1 MDNLVY
7 PEYSDNADISVINE
21 NFRKVSAALDDAQE
35 HAANK
40 NNPHEVTAAQ
50 VGLGNVTNESKSTMF
65 RNAMLTGLPTAP
77 TANDNSNGKQI
88 ANVEFVNEKISTSE
102 EKQRGEY
109 NSILSNYVTIKTF
122 EQSAFCSELDESV
135 SAEIRADNDSY
146 MTSTTD
152 GTVCVDE
159 DVTLTGIGGYPR
171 SISIFLPWSKGE
183 SSGSP
188 GATEY
193 FGIEFSFSDTTVQ
206 GKITTLS
213 NGYYSTNIELPSSA
227 IAKTTKNTFTFHV
240 KVLLYGTKT
249 GNYPFWI
256 NKKSAWSVSI
266 HKTTYLVSDTE

>member
-122 EQSAFCSELDESV
+122 EQSSFCHEFDTSV
-135 SAEIRADNDSY
+135 YAEIGADIGTTDLDSI
-146 MTSTTD
+146 TASTD
-152 GTVCVDE
+152 GTVCIDE
-159 DVTLTGIGGYPR
+159 DVTVTGVGGYPR
-171 SISIFLPWSKGE
+171 SIAVSIPWKKANTG
-183 SSGSP
+183 SSPLTGD
-188 GATEY
+188 Y
-193 FGIEFSFSDTTVQ
+193 FSIQISFSDITLQ
-206 GKITTLS
+206 GTIDSLS
-213 NGYYSTNIELPSSA
+213 NGYYSTVISLSQAA
-227 IAKTTKNTFTFHV
+227 IMKSTKNTFTFHIKISANGSFRFV
-240 KVLLYGTKT
+240 KKT
-249 GNYPFWI
+249 SWGVGIPQT
-256 NKKSAWSVSI
+256 S
-266 HKTTYLVSDTE
+266 YLISDTE